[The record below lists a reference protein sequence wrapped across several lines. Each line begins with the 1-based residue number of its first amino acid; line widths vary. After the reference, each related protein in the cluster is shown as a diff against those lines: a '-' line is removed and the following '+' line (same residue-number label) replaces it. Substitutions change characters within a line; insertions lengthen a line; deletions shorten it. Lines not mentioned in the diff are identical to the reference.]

1 MKRLISKLIRKKN
14 KGQSDLICSLFVIIA
29 LIAVLF
35 LSVGIVKDISKVTVV
50 DQVARQG
57 IIKLEIQGK
66 LSNTERNDISQKLID
81 AGLKFDSSHTLEV
94 NGRSVPDGVYV
105 AYKDS
110 SDKWI
115 IDTSPDNVL
124 GNDDTYNSYGKDVAI
139 YIQCQAKTFS
149 FGGNIFGGNSEEH
162 YTNITRL
169 KASITKKAN

>member
-94 NGRSVPDGVYV
+94 
-105 AYKDS
+105 
-110 SDKWI
+110 
-115 IDTSPDNVL
+115 
-124 GNDDTYNSYGKDVAI
+124 
-139 YIQCQAKTFS
+139 
-149 FGGNIFGGNSEEH
+149 
-162 YTNITRL
+162 
-169 KASITKKAN
+169 

>member
-66 LSNTERNDISQKLID
+66 LSNTERNDISQKLTD

-115 IDTSPDNVL
+115 IDTSN
-124 GNDDTYNSYGKDVAI
+124 NSYTNDNIKYVDDVAI

-149 FGGNIFGGNSEEH
+149 FSGNIFGGNSEEH

>member
-66 LSNTERNDISQKLID
+66 LSESEIKDISQKLTD

-94 NGRSVPDGVYV
+94 NGRSVQDGVYV

-115 IDTSPDNVL
+115 IDTSSNNEL
-124 GNDDTYNSYGKDVAI
+124 GNDSDYNSYGKDVAI
-139 YIQCQAKTFS
+139 YIQCQAQTYSFS
-149 FGGNIFGGNSEEH
+149 GNIFGGNSEPH
-162 YTNITRL
+162 YTTITRL

>member
-1 MKRLISKLIRKKN
+1 MKGLISKLIRKKN

-29 LIAVLF
+29 LIAVIF

-66 LSNTERNDISQKLID
+66 LSESEIKDISQKLTD

-94 NGRSVPDGVYV
+94 NGRSVQDGVYV

-115 IDTSPDNVL
+115 IDTSSNNKL
-124 GNDDTYNSYGKDVAI
+124 GNDSDYSSYGKDVAI
-139 YIQCQAKTFS
+139 YIQCQAQTYSFS
-149 FGGNIFGGNSEEH
+149 GNIFGGSNSEH
-162 YTNITRL
+162 YTTITRL

>member
-35 LSVGIVKDISKVTVV
+35 LSIGIVKDISKVTVV

-66 LSNTERNDISQKLID
+66 LSESEIKDISQKLTD

-94 NGRSVPDGVYV
+94 NGRSVKDGVYV

-110 SDKWI
+110 SNKWI
-115 IDTSPDNVL
+115 IDTSSDNVL

-149 FGGNIFGGNSEEH
+149 FGGNIFGGNSSEH
-162 YTNITRL
+162 YTTITRL